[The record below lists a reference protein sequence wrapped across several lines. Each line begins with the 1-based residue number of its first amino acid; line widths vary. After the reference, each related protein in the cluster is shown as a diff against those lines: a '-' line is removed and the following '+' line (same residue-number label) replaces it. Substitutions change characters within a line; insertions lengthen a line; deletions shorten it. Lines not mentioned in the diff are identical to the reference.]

1 MKKTKS
7 TPKKKPVKT
16 KKSPKAAA
24 SKNVVSFSELYALK
38 KAKEKEKAEA
48 AEAWKSKKNVPPQDQ
63 GPKEN
68 SELRP
73 TADMRKT
80 GFGGTRHH

>member
-7 TPKKKPVKT
+7 TPKKATAKT
-16 KKSPKAAA
+16 KKSPKAATT
-24 SKNVVSFSELYALK
+24 NVVSFSELYALK

-48 AEAWKSKKNVPPQDQ
+48 ADTWKHKKNVPPQDQ

-80 GFGGTRHH
+80 GFGGSRHH